1 MREQWRTGRGQ
12 LASCARRRLGRG
24 RVRTE
29 EKGGRADDDAHAEAR
44 HRVLAAGGGC
54 GGRKRGYWYRRR
66 RRGRCVR
73 GRACDSNE
81 RAVNSSSIC
90 VLGARGFPARPRQ
103 ASVFSYSLALPPQ
116 IALPSVPA
124 YLPPPCSHRSSA
136 RSLAVWLHVRFT
148 VAHGN
153 RPPGVRCPLPRQ
165 TSPLPAPPV
174 PPLSHGSLTPLRPSL
189 PLCLRTPGRRPF
201 LRPLR
206 ARSHRSRLHYH
217 RAIRLCGCMQNSNL
231 HRILSLG
238 PCWYGNRYPPLLDR
252 LCQMLYPA
260 VGGRE
265 DGLT

>member
-1 MREQWRTGRGQ
+1 MR
-12 LASCARRRLGRG
+12 LASILCAEAPGAWTRCAPRRKAVALTTTLMRRPAIVCWLLAGVVGGGREGTGTDADAEGDACGEGLVIPTSVLSTPPQFVSLGRG
-24 RVRTE
+24 FT
-29 EKGGRADDDAHAEAR
+29 
-44 HRVLAAGGGC
+44 
-54 GGRKRGYWYRRR
+54 
-66 RRGRCVR
+66 
-73 GRACDSNE
+73 
-81 RAVNSSSIC
+81 
-90 VLGARGFPARPRQ
+90 ARPRQ
-103 ASVFSYSLALPPQ
+103 ASVLALPPQ

-165 TSPLPAPPV
+165 TSPRPAPPV
-174 PPLSHGSLTPLRPSL
+174 PPLSHGSLIPLRPSL
-189 PLCLRTPGRRPF
+189 PLCLRTLGGGPF

-238 PCWYGNRYPPLLDR
+238 PC
-252 LCQMLYPA
+252 
-260 VGGRE
+260 
-265 DGLT
+265 